1 MTPSSTYTL
10 AALPAWNPA
19 GWVQR
24 RLLAEGRP
32 LPVFVDGDGIGL
44 QLRYDAF
51 TLLATN
57 YDYFDGC
64 HNWIYLLDQ
73 DGNPLDQLR
82 LPDYFGFI
90 EKIEVCAPNE
100 VAFGYMGT
108 QDRWRVV
115 VHPQGYWSYTLTTM
129 SRRLNRFLLSRRYLS
144 VQRSKG

>member
-1 MTPSSTYTL
+1 MTPSSTYTP

-19 GWVQR
+19 GWVRR

-32 LPVFVDGDGIGL
+32 LPVFVNGDGIGL
-44 QLRYDAF
+44 QLRYGAF

-73 DGNPLDQLR
+73 DGKPLDQLR

-90 EKIEVCAPNE
+90 EEVEVRAPNE
-100 VAFGYMGT
+100 LAFGFPGT
-108 QDRWRVV
+108 QDRWRVRV
-115 VHPQGYWSYTLTTM
+115 YRQGYWSYAPTTM
-129 SRRLNRFLLSRRYLS
+129 LRRFNRFLLSKRYLS